1 MTIVRTISLQDLRL
15 CVSDISYFRQ
25 HKITI
30 LQQNLLWMQF
40 KQFVGD
46 TDTIFQSIDNAVYVY
61 LHGLL

>member
-15 CVSDISYFRQ
+15 CVSDSSYFRQ

-30 LQQNLLWMQF
+30 LQQNLFMQF

-46 TDTIFQSIDNAVYVY
+46 TDVIFQSIDNAVYVY